1 MNDTAP
7 SPAQLTL
14 LGGVVELEP
23 LEARFAPELLDA
35 AADGRLWELKVT
47 VVPGPSSIESYVAS
61 ALEARSSGR
70 AWPFVIRRRSD
81 GKIVGST
88 RYWKIDRQHR
98 KLEIGHTWIAASVQR
113 SAVNT
118 ECKYLLLRHAF
129 EVLGCVRVQFTTDE
143 LNERSRAAIAR
154 LGAQQE
160 GILRNER
167 IMPDGRRRN
176 SVRFSIIDSE
186 WPDVKAR
193 LERKLGVGVAGS
205 PAPSP
210 PAAPPR

>member
-1 MNDTAP
+1 MNDPASAP
-7 SPAQLTL
+7 SQPIL
-14 LGGVVELEP
+14 LGSVVALEP
-23 LEARFAPELLDA
+23 LEARHAPELLEA

-47 VVPGPSSIESYVAS
+47 VVPGPSSIDSYVAA
-61 ALEARSSGR
+61 ALGAGSTGR

-98 KLEIGHTWIAASVQR
+98 KLEIGHTWISASVQR

-118 ECKYLLLRHAF
+118 ECKLLLLSHAF

-154 LGAQQE
+154 LGAKQE

-186 WPDVKAR
+186 WLEVKAR
-193 LERKLGVGVAGS
+193 LERKLAAGS
-205 PAPSP
+205 ESAAAASKLGPA
-210 PAAPPR
+210 